1 MTRKKTHEEYVA
13 ELAEKNPT
21 VEVVGK
27 YIDAF
32 TKIEHHCLTHDVY
45 WETTPSRALQGV
57 GCKMCHSEKISAS
70 KYKTHEQ
77 YVEEV
82 EKVNPNIIVLGRYIE
97 ARIPILHKCTIHNI
111 EWIAYPDSVLR
122 GCGCPECGKEKIG
135 NKLRKSHEQYVEEL
149 KSANPNIIVLGVY
162 INANTPILHKCL
174 IDGNEW
180 YIAPANALFGYGCP
194 SCNESK
200 GEKRIHK
207 WLDSFNIV
215 CERQKIFNDCKDKR
229 PLPFDFYLPNYDC
242 CIEYDGEQHYR
253 SVDYFGGEEGFKK
266 RVEHDK
272 IKTQYCADNNI
283 KLLRIPYFANVEKEL
298 NNFLFI

>member
-27 YIDAF
+27 YIDAL
-32 TKIEHHCLTHDVY
+32 TKIAHHCLTHDVY

-82 EKVNPNIIVLGRYIE
+82 EKVNPNIIVLG
-97 ARIPILHKCTIHNI
+97 
-111 EWIAYPDSVLR
+111 
-122 GCGCPECGKEKIG
+122 
-135 NKLRKSHEQYVEEL
+135 
-149 KSANPNIIVLGVY
+149 VY

-207 WLDSFNIV
+207 WFDSFNIV